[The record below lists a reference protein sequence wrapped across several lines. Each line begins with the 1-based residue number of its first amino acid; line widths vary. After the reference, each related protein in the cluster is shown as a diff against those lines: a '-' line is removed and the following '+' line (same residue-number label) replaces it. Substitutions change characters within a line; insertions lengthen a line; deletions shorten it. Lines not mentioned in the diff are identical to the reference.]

1 MLLCTKNGRRPLFV
15 AKYVLGVVIAC
26 IVSGGFTVIHLF
38 SASKMYD
45 FSLWKV
51 PLQSIRQAQVIDVQL
66 SVRGYLVWT
75 SVMQM
80 MGVVCAAVSF
90 LSISVRMKN
99 RLYAVLV
106 GAVLFVL
113 PVVISGAGL
122 SNIFDL
128 WFAKVFLFG
137 THDIETRLWGT
148 DWMSNFACSSGI
160 CFYSRRVARISEK
173 KESKMMKLE
182 LKNLTKSYE
191 KEK

>member
-1 MLLCTKNGRRPLFV
+1 M

-45 FSLWKV
+45 FSLWEI

-80 MGVVCAAVSF
+80 IGVVCAAVSF

-113 PVVISGAGL
+113 PVIASGAGM
-122 SNIFDL
+122 SNIFGL

-137 THDIETRLWGT
+137 TQTLRQGFGVQIGYLILLVAVASVFTAAAWR
-148 DWMSNFACSSGI
+148 A
-160 CFYSRRVARISEK
+160 YQRKRRAR
-173 KESKMMKLE
+173 
-182 LKNLTKSYE
+182 
-191 KEK
+191 

>member
-1 MLLCTKNGRRPLFV
+1 ME
-15 AKYVLGVVIAC
+15 
-26 IVSGGFTVIHLF
+26 
-38 SASKMYD
+38 
-45 FSLWKV
+45 V

-80 MGVVCAAVSF
+80 MGVVCATVSF

-137 THDIETRLWGT
+137 TQTLKQGFGEQIGYL
-148 DWMSNFACSSGI
+148 I
-160 CFYSRRVARISEK
+160 LLVAVASVFTADAWHIYQK
-173 KESKMMKLE
+173 KSKMMKLE

-191 KEK
+191 KGKIALDHFSAALSGRLWFTWTKWGWKIDLNEPDYAKFRGRMRVKYW